1 MTNAEK
7 YKQEID
13 ELVKPKEQAETV
25 LAYDTKTKELT
36 RCIDVVCT
44 DCLFTKTN
52 YTKKEGSDNCTKN
65 CKDWL
70 QSEYEEDSEYKE
82 DTEKTINDEP
92 YEREDIDEEPKIK
105 KLLFVEEGSV
115 DKTELFARL
124 KGHPEI
130 EVIFYRPNSKPPVL
144 VNLEGEE

>member
-7 YKQEID
+7 YKQEIY
-13 ELVKPKEQAETV
+13 ELVKPNEQAETM
-25 LAYDTKTKELT
+25 LAYDIKTKELT

-52 YTKKEGSDNCTKN
+52 YTKKDGPDNCTKN

-70 QSEYEEDSEYKE
+70 QSEYEED
-82 DTEKTINDEP
+82 TEKTINDEP
-92 YEREDIDEEPKIK
+92 YEREDTDEEPKIK

-144 VNLEGEE
+144 VNLEDEE

>member
-7 YKQEID
+7 YKQEIY
-13 ELVKPKEQAETV
+13 ELVKPKEQVETV
-25 LAYDTKTKELT
+25 LAYDIKTNKLE
-36 RCIDVVCT
+36 RCLARYGITSCA
-44 DCLFTKTN
+44 DCLFFLANNKNKSIST
-52 YTKKEGSDNCTKN
+52 CTKN

-70 QSEYEEDSEYKE
+70 QSEYEED
-82 DTEKTINDEP
+82 TEKTINDEP
-92 YEREDIDEEPKIK
+92 YEREDTDEEPKIK

-115 DKTELFARL
+115 DKTELFSRL

-130 EVIFYRPNSKPPVL
+130 EVVFYRPNSKPPVL

>member
-7 YKQEID
+7 YKQEIY

-25 LAYDTKTKELT
+25 LAYDIKTKELT

-52 YTKKEGSDNCTKN
+52 YTKKDGPDNCTKN

-70 QSEYEEDSEYKE
+70 QSEYEED
-82 DTEKTINDEP
+82 TEKTINDEP
-92 YEREDIDEEPKIK
+92 YEREDTDEEPKIK

-144 VNLEGEE
+144 VNLEEEE

>member
-7 YKQEID
+7 YKQEIY
-13 ELVKPKEQAETV
+13 ELVKPNEQAETV
-25 LAYDTKTKELT
+25 LAYDIKTKELT

-52 YTKKEGSDNCTKN
+52 YTKKDGPDNCTKN

-70 QSEYEEDSEYKE
+70 QSEYEED
-82 DTEKTINDEP
+82 TEKTINDEP
-92 YEREDIDEEPKIK
+92 YEREDTDEEPKIK

-144 VNLEGEE
+144 VNLEDEE

>member
-7 YKQEID
+7 YKQEIY
-13 ELVKPKEQAETV
+13 ELVKPKEQVETV
-25 LAYDTKTKELT
+25 LAYDIKTKELT

-52 YTKKEGSDNCTKN
+52 YTKKDGPDNCTKN

-70 QSEYEEDSEYKE
+70 QSEYEED
-82 DTEKTINDEP
+82 TEKTINDEP
-92 YEREDIDEEPKIK
+92 HEREDTDEEPKIK

>member
-7 YKQEID
+7 YKQEIY
-13 ELVKPKEQAETV
+13 ELVKPKEQVETV
-25 LAYDTKTKELT
+25 LAYDIKTKELT

-52 YTKKEGSDNCTKN
+52 YTKKDGPDNCTKN

-70 QSEYEEDSEYKE
+70 QSEYEED
-82 DTEKTINDEP
+82 TEKTINDEP
-92 YEREDIDEEPKIK
+92 HEREDTDEESKIK

-115 DKTELFARL
+115 DKTELFSRL

-144 VNLEGEE
+144 VNLEEEE